1 MTRSGSGDRRLIRR
15 SGVLLAAGATLAL
28 GLAAVGVHAAAGA
41 ALRGPGLAVG
51 WSVGLAALFALAAL
65 IVASKYRGH
74 IRVTDVPTTA
84 LDRLRQ
90 ATVAVL
96 FASAVLVPFTLIL
109 LHRPIP
115 GSGPTPYPIPSIS
128 GSRGNGPS
136 EPSLVDPSRKAGSG
150 HHFAFDLTALLW
162 TLLAGLGI
170 ALALGL
176 IAFGLRMLRRL
187 PQSGSAQA
195 APPVPGTDGDDEALA
210 DALLAG
216 RSALTGDDA
225 RAAIIACYAAM
236 ESSLSSAGVPRE
248 LADSPSDLLH
258 RAEARDLP
266 GTGARDAAALTD
278 LFREARYSTHPMTT
292 ERLAAARS
300 ALDSVTAAL
309 TERIREREAELA
321 QAHAGATAD
330 AGTGAATATGSGVSA
345 P

>member
-1 MTRSGSGDRRLIRR
+1 VTRSGSGDRRLIRR
-15 SGVLLAAGATLAL
+15 SGGLLAVGVTLAL
-28 GLAAVGVHAAAGA
+28 GLAALGVRAAAGA

-51 WSVGLAALFALAAL
+51 WSVLLAALFALAAL
-65 IVASKYRGH
+65 IVASKYRAH
-74 IRVTDVPTTA
+74 VRVNDVPTTA

-96 FASAVLVPFTLIL
+96 LASAVLVPFMLIL

-115 GSGPTPYPIPSIS
+115 GDGATPVFPTSAVPHS
-128 GSRGNGPS
+128 NGPS
-136 EPSLVDPSRKAGSG
+136 QPTFVYPSRKTPSG

-170 ALALGL
+170 ALAIGL

-187 PQSGSAQA
+187 PPSGSAEA
-195 APPVPGTDGDDEALA
+195 APSVPGTDGEDEALA

-216 RSALTGDDA
+216 RSALVGDDA

-236 ESSLSSAGVPRE
+236 EDSLGSAGVTRE
-248 LADSPSDLLH
+248 LADSPSDLLR
-258 RAEARDLP
+258 RAQAGNLP
-266 GTGARDAAALTD
+266 GTGARDAVVLTE
-278 LFREARYSTHPMTT
+278 LFREARYSTHPMTAQH
-292 ERLAAARS
+292 LASARA

-321 QAHAGATAD
+321 QAG
-330 AGTGAATATGSGVSA
+330 AGTGSGTAAGTGTGVSA